1 MEIVKMLADLRAEQ
15 AALDEAIAV
24 LARMAAA
31 QPGRR
36 GRPPA
41 WLSAAKGGRGSA
53 GADRPKRVMS
63 DETRKKMARAQK
75 KRWAEYHK
83 GKEE

>member
-1 MEIVKMLADLRAEQ
+1 MEIMKMLAELRAEQ

-24 LARMAAA
+24 LSRMAAA
-31 QPGRR
+31 RPGRR

-41 WLSAAKGGRGSA
+41 WLSAARGSS
-53 GADRPKRVMS
+53 GATTTGPKRVMS
-63 DETRKKMARAQK
+63 EETRKKMARAQK

-83 GKEE
+83 TQES